1 MLRFPA
7 RADLLAWIAGLAAG
21 GLVAHL
27 LAGEF
32 AFIWW
37 PKFSIA
43 GSPGGVV
50 GSLLSVS
57 LEFVLA
63 LMALKVAVEALLDT
77 AHARLLPDASGA
89 ASGGETVASDSQ
101 AVRQL
106 LLLIGVAML
115 VYVAVRFGGA
125 VAVLGVGIAALLLP
139 ATIMLLAE
147 DDSLRQA
154 LNPLAW
160 FALIA
165 RLGAGYAALAAKIAL
180 LGGAAVGAHVAF
192 AAWLPE
198 LAAVPLARAAS
209 LYLLFAGYHGIGLVM
224 LQQHA
229 ALGLDIAPAIP
240 RPVYATPE
248 EDACMGEVDSLLA
261 DNKPTEAIACL
272 ARLIRG
278 RGVSA
283 PLHAHYRQLLS
294 AGNDRDGLL
303 AHGRDYIATLLALK
317 RDAQAVAL
325 LHECLALDPTF
336 ELAEPEEV
344 CRLVQ
349 HAEYTGQTQLA
360 VTLAEQFLRRFPR
373 DRERMAIGLV
383 AGRLMCCRL
392 GREAEAC
399 TLLDR
404 LLVEG
409 HEHPL
414 APQLHALRAAIVL
427 P

>member
-106 LLLIGVAML
+106 FLLLGAAAAIYAAMRIGGGVAI
-115 VYVAVRFGGA
+115 
-125 VAVLGVGIAALLLP
+125 LGVALAALLLP
-139 ATIMLLAE
+139 AAIMLLAE

-160 FALIA
+160 FALVT
-165 RLGAGYAALAAKIAL
+165 RLGAAYAVLAAKIAL
-180 LGGAAVGAHVAF
+180 LGAAAVAAQVAF
-192 AAWLPE
+192 AMWLPD

-209 LYLLFAGYHGIGLVM
+209 IYLLFAGYHGIGLVM
-224 LQQHA
+224 LHQHA
-229 ALGLDIAPAIP
+229 ALGLDIARPIP
-240 RPVYATPE
+240 RPLHATPE
-248 EDACMGEVDSLLA
+248 EDACMHEVDTLLA
-261 DNKPTEAIACL
+261 DGKPADAIACL

-283 PLHAHYRQLLS
+283 PLHARYRQLLS

-317 RDAQAVAL
+317 RDTQAVAL
-325 LHECLALDPTF
+325 LHECLALDPAF

-344 CRLVQ
+344 FRLVC
-349 HAEYTGQTQLA
+349 HAEATGQTQLA

-373 DRERMAIGLV
+373 DRERLAVGL
-383 AGRLMCCRL
+383 AAARLMCGRL
-392 GREAEAC
+392 GREADAC
-399 TLLDR
+399 ALLDR
-404 LLVEG
+404 LLIEG

-414 APQLHALRAAIVL
+414 APQLRALRAAIVL